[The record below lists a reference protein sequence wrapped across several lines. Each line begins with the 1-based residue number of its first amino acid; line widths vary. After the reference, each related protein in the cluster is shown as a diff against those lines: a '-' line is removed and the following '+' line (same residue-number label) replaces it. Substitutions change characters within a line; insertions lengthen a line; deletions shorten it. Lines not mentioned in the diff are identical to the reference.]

1 MVLLKENYNFS
12 TTCKRWG
19 KTNSTKPL
27 GELLCLKAQ
36 QGWYWLLNHVCLWW
50 NPTEISLQ
58 IYVYNR
64 ILSCHSTISYGVV
77 VQAIYVSSPIHQCVF
92 CHWVSVLYYPLAK
105 CFDKLF
111 FYIPFNT
118 HSKTL
123 HKIAIYRINKSHW
136 EAHAI
141 CLTER
146 RLLSR
151 GQKASRQVQSQE
163 GKDLPVSPRSSNTR
177 EPEEPSS
184 KPLRHS
190 NASGA
195 ARLISSNKTH
205 SPLVTAWAK
214 VP

>member
-151 GQKASRQVQSQE
+151 GQRPR
-163 GKDLPVSPRSSNTR
+163 GKSSPRRAKTYLCLLDPATPGSQRSLQVNHSDTLTL
-177 EPEEPSS
+177 PEQP
-184 KPLRHS
+184 
-190 NASGA
+190 G
-195 ARLISSNKTH
+195 
-205 SPLVTAWAK
+205 
-214 VP
+214 